1 MNTVYVNYYDQVT
14 ESKTKAFMAACAQII
29 DQMKPDRIYFLFAS
43 SGGQVDAGIALYN
56 FLRALPVKLAFHNIG
71 AVDSI
76 ANVVFSAGE
85 ERFATAHATFLLHGV
100 TWNLNSAFDREA
112 LGQVNSLAIQAENKI
127 AKILSERTNLTETR
141 CAHTLPKEMPKIAN
155 LPWIRESFI
164 RSLIRLSPPI
174 RSFSPSTSLEPA
186 VRGHSGASWLFLLA
200 AARFV
205 GMKVFTVVTGSTGFC
220 GLQVP
225 RLILLSR

>member
-127 AKILSERTNLTETR
+127 AKILSERTSLTEN
-141 CAHTLPKEMPKIAN
+141 EV
-155 LPWIRESFI
+155 
-164 RSLIRLSPPI
+164 RSHFTQGDAKDSQFALDKGII
-174 RSFSPSTSLEPA
+174 HQIVNPA
-186 VRGHSGASWLFLLA
+186 VPANQ
-200 AARFV
+200 
-205 GMKVFTVVTGSTGFC
+205 K
-220 GLQVP
+220 
-225 RLILLSR
+225 LLSFNFP